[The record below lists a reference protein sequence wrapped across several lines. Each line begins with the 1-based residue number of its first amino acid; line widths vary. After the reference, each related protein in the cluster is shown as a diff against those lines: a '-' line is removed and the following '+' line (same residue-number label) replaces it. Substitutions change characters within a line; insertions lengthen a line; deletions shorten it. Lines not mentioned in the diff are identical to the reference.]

1 MLGQTANVMNELS
14 HSVARADAAS
24 RDEMLRRMGELFSG
38 VSHLLDSS
46 GLETFDAIFVSLV
59 PACSAAARAHLSE
72 VVARNERG
80 PRRAVR
86 HLAFDDEIMVARPV
100 ITLSPLLLDEDQL
113 ALATVKSMDHLAA
126 LCERST
132 LTTGVVTDIIL
143 SRADGRIRVALAANA
158 GGERLSV
165 RGEAMLSDPRS
176 RTTRS
181 PTRWRSACARRT
193 PGRPRPGR
201 RRTACVPINP
211 ALTALDKRAGGAA
224 RSRRHRPGLTVLAK
238 ALGLPSQPVAKAFA
252 VDIHGGFLAYA
263 RAANLYWETAERF
276 IAALEAGNV
285 PPRLQRAERDFR
297 PAHARRGAPRRG
309 AARQAR
315 RAGGSLT
322 AISRSARTGPR
333 PPARGR

>member
-132 LTTGVVTDIIL
+132 LTTGVTDIIL

-158 GGERLSV
+158 GARLSV
-165 RGEAMLSDPRS
+165 RGEAMLSDLALEDDALADAMEERL
-176 RTTRS
+176 RK
-181 PTRWRSACARRT
+181 ANAR
-193 PGRPRPGR
+193 PAPAGPKANGVP
-201 RRTACVPINP
+201 VPINP
-211 ALTALDKRAGGAA
+211 ALTALDNELAALLDRADIDRA
-224 RSRRHRPGLTVLAK
+224 LTVLAK
-238 ALGLPSQPVAKAFA
+238 ALGLPLQPVAKAFA

-276 IAALEAGNV
+276 IRRRYEAGNV
-285 PPRLQRAERDFR
+285 PPRLQRAERDFAQLTPAEAR
-297 PAHARRGAPRRG
+297 RVVALLVRHAAQPAH
-309 AARQAR
+309 
-315 RAGGSLT
+315 
-322 AISRSARTGPR
+322 
-333 PPARGR
+333 